1 MITEWV
7 RKKEKLTDYDIPP
20 WEVYS
25 LKKSPPS
32 GNETNNSDF
41 EQEALLY
48 RSRLSILPRKPPME
62 NFALANAAQGSCVR
76 LINAHDN
83 KYMIEV

>member
-7 RKKEKLTDYDIPP
+7 RKKEKLTVYDIPP

-41 EQEALLY
+41 DQEDLFY

-62 NFALANAAQGSCVR
+62 NFAVANAVQGYCVR
-76 LINAHDN
+76 LINALDN
-83 KYMIEV
+83 KFMSEV

>member
-1 MITEWV
+1 
-7 RKKEKLTDYDIPP
+7 
-20 WEVYS
+20 
-25 LKKSPPS
+25 
-32 GNETNNSDF
+32 
-41 EQEALLY
+41 
-48 RSRLSILPRKPPME
+48 ME